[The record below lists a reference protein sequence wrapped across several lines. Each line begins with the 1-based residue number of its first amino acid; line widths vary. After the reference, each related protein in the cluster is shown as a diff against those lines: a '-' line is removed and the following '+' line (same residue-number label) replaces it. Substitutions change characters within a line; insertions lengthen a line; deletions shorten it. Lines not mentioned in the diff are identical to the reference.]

1 LIDAVLP
8 RFPKLEVAVS
18 ATTRPRRPGERD
30 GVEYHFLD
38 RQSFEEQIGADNFL
52 EHVVYAGHLYGTL
65 RSEVEDRLAAGISV
79 VVEIE
84 LNGARAIRRLLPDAV
99 SIFIAPPS
107 TAELA
112 RRLHSRATDSEDEI
126 ALRMAA
132 SLVELEAVDEF
143 DHLVVNDDQE
153 RAAEELARL
162 MRALTG
168 SPEPSEGD

>member
-8 RFPKLEVAVS
+8 RFPNLQVAVS
-18 ATTRPRRPGERD
+18 ATTRPRRRGERD
-30 GVEYHFLD
+30 GIEYHFLD
-38 RQSFEEQIGADNFL
+38 RQTFQAQVDADDFL

-65 RSEVEDRLAAGISV
+65 KSEIDARLAAGISV

-126 ALRMAA
+126 ALRLAA
-132 SLVELEAVDEF
+132 SRVELEAVGEF
-143 DHLVVNDDQE
+143 DHLIVNDDLA
-153 RAAEELARL
+153 RAAEEFAELVRT
-162 MRALTG
+162 LTG
-168 SPEPSEGD
+168 CPETSEGP

>member
-1 LIDAVLP
+1 M
-8 RFPKLEVAVS
+8 S

-38 RQSFEEQIGADNFL
+38 RRTFEEHIDAGDFL

-65 RSEVEDRLAAGISV
+65 KSEVERRLAVGISV

-112 RRLHSRATDSEDEI
+112 RRLHTRATDSADEI

-143 DHLVVNDDQE
+143 DHLVVNDDRD
-153 RAAEELARL
+153 RAAAELEAL
-162 MRALTG
+162 MRSLTADVQA
-168 SPEPSEGD
+168 PEGA

>member
-1 LIDAVLP
+1 M
-8 RFPKLEVAVS
+8 S

-38 RQSFEEQIGADNFL
+38 RRTFEEHVDAGDFL

-65 RSEVEDRLAAGISV
+65 RSEVEERLAAGVSV
-79 VVEIE
+79 IVEIE

-112 RRLHSRATDSEDEI
+112 RRLQTRATDSADEI

-132 SLVELEAVDEF
+132 SRVELQAMNEF
-143 DHLVVNDDQE
+143 DHLVVNDDRE
-153 RAAEELARL
+153 RAAAELEAL
-162 MRALTG
+162 MRSLTRRA
-168 SPEPSEGD
+168 EPPGGA